1 MEDKIIIIFKDLISG
16 FMDLDKINYIADIL
30 KNNKS
35 ISEKLVFVL
44 DNNSTNEANQ
54 ALMQMYNSLLGF
66 DVFVGAYANNSF
78 LEYKHLNQLELRKKI
93 STEKYNLND
102 FLIKKY
108 NKYNIKTHIIKD
120 NIYINLLSIIKE
132 NL

>member
-16 FMDLDKINYIADIL
+16 FMNLDKINYFADIL

-66 DVFVGAYANNSF
+66 DVFF
-78 LEYKHLNQLELRKKI
+78 DRTI
-93 STEKYNLND
+93 
-102 FLIKKY
+102 
-108 NKYNIKTHIIKD
+108 
-120 NIYINLLSIIKE
+120 
-132 NL
+132 